1 MLHITLLICTGKRG
15 VSMNQNL
22 IQETNQLLNHELPQ
36 QAGIHLTAGEDEPSL
51 RDMAELL
58 LDYDMEPEE
67 RRIILGCYWLLLKAY
82 RSHDGLPAHAEVAGR
97 AVLDGDFLMS
107 FYLQFAV
114 RHGFVDLVSDLAR
127 TNKLIQIRL
136 AEGSRSAMSQ
146 LHQRLTRF
154 VAKRYSRRYASTQR
168 YKQVTYDV
176 I

>member
-15 VSMNQNL
+15 VPMSQNL
-22 IQETNQLLNHELPQ
+22 MQETKQLLNHELPQ
-36 QAGIHLTAGEDEPSL
+36 QAGIHVTAGEDEASL

-58 LDYDMEPEE
+58 LDYDMDPGE

-82 RSHDGLPAHAEVAGR
+82 RSHDHVHHAEVAGK
-97 AVLDGDFLMS
+97 AVLDGDFLLS

-114 RHGFVDLVSDLAR
+114 RHGFVDLVGDLAR
-127 TNKLIQIRL
+127 TNKRIQLRL
-136 AEGSRSAMSQ
+136 AEGSRSATSQ

-154 VAKRYSRRYASTQR
+154 IAKRYSRRYATTQR
-168 YKQVTYDV
+168 FKQVTYDV